1 MRMRYQVLQAFSITL
16 HKFRDVGTSP
26 WAVQYYLC
34 LPENPTVAHVLQ
46 VYVWDVVL
54 CEMSSIHF
62 ATVHTCRL
70 ALSPFTS
77 PLFKNVVYPSIVDFQ
92 HCVNFF
98 CTGKRLLYTG
108 THSFSYS
115 FPYGLSQDSEYDFL
129 RYTVGRC
136 CLSTLYITVS
146 SANPKLPIHPS
157 PAIPFPWQPQA
168 VHCACLFL
176 FRKVPLCHNLDST
189 YKWSSY
195 LSFSDLTSLG
205 VIISRSIYGAVN
217 GIISFILCW
226 IVFHCVCVCVCV
238 CSHLLYLFTCQWT
251 FRLLP
256 CLDYSKWC
264 CYEHWDACI
273 FWN

>member
-1 MRMRYQVLQAFSITL
+1 MLISSVQESDYYTQVHI
-16 HKFRDVGTSP
+16 
-26 WAVQYYLC
+26 
-34 LPENPTVAHVLQ
+34 
-46 VYVWDVVL
+46 
-54 CEMSSIHF
+54 
-62 ATVHTCRL
+62 
-70 ALSPFTS
+70 
-77 PLFKNVVYPSIVDFQ
+77 LFHILF
-92 HCVNFF
+92 H
-98 CTGKRLLYTG
+98 
-108 THSFSYS
+108 
-115 FPYGLSQDSEYDFL
+115 YGLSQDSEYDFL
-129 RYTVGRC
+129 RYSVGRC

-146 SANPKLPIHPS
+146 SANLKLPIHPS
-157 PAIPFPWQPQA
+157 PTIPFPWQPQA
-168 VHCACLFL
+168 VHYACLFL

-189 YKWSSY
+189 YKWLSY

-217 GIISFILCW
+217 GIIPFILGW
-226 IVFHCVCVCVCV
+226 IVFHCVCV